1 MKMNLPSPARVTRP
15 DKLPR
20 LEPGERLDQ
29 RTFHARYEAMPA
41 GTRAEL
47 IGGVVYMPSP
57 VSRPHGQF
65 HMRLSHWLQEYADA
79 TPGTECFDAA
89 STILGPESEPQP
101 DLSLLISRECG
112 GQTANQGQYIKGA
125 PELIAEI
132 ASSSEEYDLQAKK
145 QDYERSGVKEYA
157 VVALRQQKVF
167 WFVLRRRRF
176 RELPLGVDGILRS
189 GVFPGLWLDPAA
201 LLKLNRKRILAVL
214 KEGLASPD
222 HAAFVARLA
231 RC

>member
-20 LEPGERLDQ
+20 LVPGERLDQ
-29 RTFHARYEAMPA
+29 KTFHARYEAMPP

-57 VSRPHGQF
+57 VSWLHGQF

-89 STILGPESEPQP
+89 STILGPRSEPQP
-101 DLSLLISRECG
+101 DLSLLIFPQGG
-112 GQTANQGQYIKGA
+112 GQTAKQGQYIKGA
-125 PELIAEI
+125 PELIAEV
-132 ASSSEEYDLQAKK
+132 ALSTEEYDLQTKK
-145 QDYERSGVKEYA
+145 QDYERSGVREYL

-167 WFVLRRRRF
+167 WFALRRKKLRD
-176 RELPLGVDGILRS
+176 LPLGSDGIFRS
-189 GVFPGLWLDPAA
+189 AVLPGLWLDPAA
-201 LLKLNRKRILAVL
+201 LLKLNRRRILAVL
-214 KEGLASPD
+214 KQGLASGE

-231 RC
+231 RR